1 MDNRIG
7 VFGGTPPQVTV
18 SGYPL
23 PAKPYPTTI
32 SLDNEHYVVVDL
44 RPTVDVEVVVLELRG
59 MLSAVDAPPVVP
71 DDAVTGEVA
80 DETE

>member
-7 VFGGTPPQVTV
+7 VFGGIPPQVTV

-32 SLDNEHYVVVDL
+32 SLDNEHYVVVDSH
-44 RPTVDVEVVVLELRG
+44 PTVNIDEVILVLRG
-59 MLSAVDAPPVVP
+59 MLSDVDAPVAPVVVDADEVT
-71 DDAVTGEVA
+71 DDAE
-80 DETE
+80 